1 MIKFR
6 YKRKETNDGAG
17 TKNGTAMQKKVE
29 GLWDIELLPPKDLLS
44 NSVAGVR
51 NNTLPRS
58 RPPSAPSRRELIE
71 QTPLLNQTTLT
82 LFRELFTQ
90 LQWSAERAPA
100 ADALRRALG
109 GGGARFQLGCMA
121 DASECFEHL
130 LLRVHAHVATTTAD
144 RKDDDACRAAHCVPH
159 RKFAMMLIEQSVCG
173 SCNATSKPLRFT
185 QMVHYVSAT
194 ALTAQAAL
202 GEHGDSFGLLLKQ
215 AGGMGDIRDCPNACG
230 AKIQICRTLNNRPE
244 ILSIGMVWDSER
256 PSAEHV
262 AAVYAALGTELRPA
276 DAFHSCADWSW
287 ATRATH
293 RLVGLV
299 TYYGKHYSTFFFHS
313 KLRLWIYFDDAD
325 VKEVGPEWSQVVEKC
340 CKGRFQPLLLL
351 YAAVDG
357 TPCDTRHAPK
367 DVIPFPAPEPR
378 RAITPAPD
386 RQITSLA
393 QIYPRRAVTPGPDN
407 ENDYISRKSVENM
420 LENSRHT
427 QLGRSMST
435 GSGSDSSGPRVRRD
449 SGNWSGDRNSASSA
463 SSSMESP
470 YIYTRG
476 RGPGSVPSS
485 PTRKGELSS
494 GGSCD
499 AGYDS
504 YSLSSTDSLPLQQG
518 IRNMHL
524 AQLPDIKARGNCEA
538 LCLEADRL
546 LEKSRHAEDAADYET
561 AVVLCDAATSK
572 ARAAMEAPYNNPHTM
587 TVARMKHN
595 TCVMR
600 SRSLQRR
607 MAGKSRVTEI
617 PQIAPVRNTK
627 GGLENASATI
637 EIYATLPKKK
647 TSAKKSPKSIED
659 DINNPPCER
668 PPRHK
673 SRDDEKVREKRSRS
687 EDRGRAR
694 KEIPV
699 ATEKKEEITTDDKK
713 ASKKQH
719 KIRRK
724 LLMGGLIRR
733 KNRSM
738 PDLTEGADGNNEA
751 PNKEKRISSVDDGE
765 VGRRKS
771 DDKTNLSGYL
781 SEGHLEY
788 STASGTNP
796 NLERSKL
803 MRKSI
808 HGSVGKILTATK
820 VPPPPPL
827 RTTSQLSGPK
837 FDTEVMEHGT
847 HCQPQPSVTRD
858 NFSYM
863 QQDNEEDGGFSE
875 QYGDEP
881 QSLPFLPS
889 SYDGQQMN
897 PYRLDDSPSQNFRM
911 VVTKAMIHQ
920 EQSPVKNEHM
930 PVIQPTQSNIQN
942 LSNAFNQGVDVVD
955 CALPIRRSPQIFELP
970 PYPSPMN
977 SVNHSRQPSEEFPP
991 PPPPIDLTPLEEELN
1006 NIKNMDDYNS
1016 LSNMTN
1022 DTQIPK
1028 GSLLAQLREK
1038 RNQILRNTEVTPKV
1052 NKKETMNTV
1061 CNSWLRELQSKQ
1073 AAIKLKR
1080 SNSLEGQL
1088 SGPNEN
1094 PQQIAENSN
1103 IVKNNTQMF
1112 ENIGRNIAPDVER
1125 SHIGFVDMRANRDVI
1140 NCANQSS
1147 ACMYNRRTSSS
1158 SIDPNQ
1164 LQDEYNDQQQSINTT
1179 ISSTFGD
1186 KPKKK
1191 SVSFCDH
1198 VVIVSS
1204 KAEEEEDN
1212 NYIPNPILER
1222 VLKSAMNKRQMT
1234 IMPLQSEKST
1244 LQRQDSFDSQSS
1256 RSTTLSSSQNSFAQ
1270 SDNDHNDYSRLQE
1283 TYVPYQAP
1291 PQSHQQPLGAPKRAG
1306 IYEKL
1311 PPSTLP
1317 SHNIN
1322 GTNTNLPISAGV
1334 PKNVTNPIP
1343 YNQPPSAYSN
1353 QNLTPPMYS
1362 LNSLSRLTPTGHSSY
1377 VPAHLLRSVP
1387 NTYPH
1392 PPNQMHQATP
1402 AQNGNSYQRDTR
1414 LPQHTSPPTN
1424 TYNTNRQPNQSMQS
1438 NTSPYQSVPTNSP
1451 AYQSYH
1457 NPPTNYASSEYSS
1470 RYPVN
1475 STNNHYG
1482 AAMLYQR
1489 VPPPHGDSPVDNYN
1503 SNTNK
1508 VSNNYLDNNSNQPLA
1523 HDVRHYANSQQQRPM
1538 YNQPYNI
1545 ENNANNIDNQYLQ
1558 QQYLAQNNYNVY
1570 DQTPQPK
1577 PLQKKSVSF
1586 EPGTKGGTESPIPPQ
1601 MNGNSYYN
1609 GEGLK
1614 SAALGQ
1620 KTLCNL
1626 CRKKI
1631 VCSPSLYCPDCDF
1644 YMSRF
1649 KPRS

>member
-6 YKRKETNDGAG
+6 YKRKESNDGAG
-17 TKNGTAMQKKVE
+17 TKNGAAIQKKIE
-29 GLWDIELLPPKDLLS
+29 GLWDRELLPPKDLLT

-58 RPPSAPSRRELIE
+58 RPPSAQPWRETVE
-71 QTPLLNQTTLT
+71 QTPLVSQTTLT

-130 LLRVHAHVATTTAD
+130 LLRVHAHVATTAAD
-144 RKDDDACRAAHCVPH
+144 RRDDDSCRAAHCVPH

-276 DAFHSCADWSW
+276 DAFHTCADWAW
-287 ATRATH
+287 AARATH

-367 DVIPFPAPEPR
+367 DVVPFPAPEPR

-386 RQITSLA
+386 RQISLA
-393 QIYPRRAVTPGPDN
+393 RIYGRRAVTPGPDN

-420 LENSRHT
+420 LECNRHS

-518 IRNMHL
+518 IRNMQL
-524 AQLPDIKARGNCEA
+524 AQVPDIKTRGNCEA

-587 TVARMKHN
+587 IVARMKHN

-607 MAGKSRVTEI
+607 MTGKSWGTEI

-627 GGLENASATI
+627 GGLENANI

-647 TSAKKSPKSIED
+647 SSSKKSQKSIED

-673 SRDDEKVREKRSRS
+673 SREDEKTREKRSRS
-687 EDRGRAR
+687 EDRGRVR

-699 ATEKKEEITTDDKK
+699 TTEKKDEIVTEDKK

-738 PDLTEGADGNNEA
+738 PDLTEGADGNNESA
-751 PNKEKRISSVDDGE
+751 NKEKRISSVDDGE

-771 DDKTNLSGYL
+771 EDKVNLSGYL

-808 HGSVGKILTATK
+808 HGSVGKILTAPK

-827 RTTSQLSGPK
+827 RTTSQLSGSK

-847 HCQPQPSVTRD
+847 QCRSQQPVSRND
-858 NFSYM
+858 FSYS

-889 SYDGQQMN
+889 SYDGQHGN
-897 PYRLDDSPSQNFRM
+897 SYRIDDSPSQNFQM
-911 VVTKAMIHQ
+911 IVTKAMIHQ
-920 EQSPVKNEHM
+920 EQSPVKRETM
-930 PVIQPTQSNIQN
+930 PTIQPSQNNIQN
-942 LSNAFNQGVDVVD
+942 LSTAFNQGVDVVD
-955 CALPIRRSPQIFELP
+955 SALPLRRSSPQIFELP

-1006 NIKNMDDYNS
+1006 NIQNRNEYNAI
-1016 LSNMTN
+1016 NNTVN

-1038 RNQILRNTEVTPKV
+1038 RNQILRNAEVTSKT
-1052 NKKETMNTV
+1052 NKTDTINTV
-1061 CNSWLRELQSKQ
+1061 CDSWLQELQSKQ

-1088 SGPNEN
+1088 SGPNEIS
-1094 PQQIAENSN
+1094 QQTLENSN
-1103 IVKNNTQMF
+1103 IVKQNTQMF
-1112 ENIGRNIAPDVER
+1112 ENIGRNITPDAER

-1147 ACMYNRRTSSS
+1147 TCMYNRRTSSS

-1164 LQDEYNDQQQSINTT
+1164 LQDEYNDQQQSINTA
-1179 ISSTFGD
+1179 ISSTYGD
-1186 KPKKK
+1186 NLKPKKK

-1234 IMPLQSEKST
+1234 TMPLQSEKST

-1256 RSTTLSSSQNSFAQ
+1256 RSTTLSTSQNTFVQ
-1270 SDNDHNDYSRLQE
+1270 GDNDHADYLRLQD
-1283 TYVPYQAP
+1283 TYPSYQPAP
-1291 PQSHQQPLGAPKRAG
+1291 QPHQQPLGAPKNAG
-1306 IYEKL
+1306 MYERL
-1311 PPSTLP
+1311 SPPTLP
-1317 SHNIN
+1317 SHNLN
-1322 GTNTNLPISAGV
+1322 ATNANPVPTGV
-1334 PKNVTNPIP
+1334 PKNSTASIP

-1353 QNLTPPMYS
+1353 HNLTPPIYS
-1362 LNSLSRLTPTGHSSY
+1362 LTSLNRLTPTGHSSY
-1377 VPAHLLRSVP
+1377 MPAHLLRPVP

-1392 PPNQMHQATP
+1392 PPNQTHQATQ
-1402 AQNGNSYQRDTR
+1402 AQNSINYQRDTR
-1414 LPQHTSPPTN
+1414 LPQHSPPSALPSN
-1424 TYNTNRQPNQSMQS
+1424 NYNINRQANQNIQS

-1457 NPPTNYASSEYSS
+1457 TPPTSYSSSEYSS

-1475 STNNHYG
+1475 STNHYG

-1489 VPPPHGDSPVDNYN
+1489 VPPPHGEAPIDNYN
-1503 SNTNK
+1503 SNCQKSPN
-1508 VSNNYLDNNSNQPLA
+1508 SSYHDNNSNQPLA
-1523 HDVRHYANSQQQRPM
+1523 HDVRHYANSQQQRTM
-1538 YNQPYNI
+1538 YNQHFNTENI
-1545 ENNANNIDNQYLQ
+1545 TNNDNQYIQ
-1558 QQYLAQNNYNVY
+1558 QQQQNIYNLY
-1570 DQTPQPK
+1570 EQTPQLK

-1586 EPGTKGGTESPIPPQ
+1586 EPGTKGGTDSPIPPQ
-1601 MNGNSYYN
+1601 MNGNNNYYN
-1609 GEGLK
+1609 GEIQK
-1614 SAALGQ
+1614 NTALGQ
-1620 KTLCNL
+1620 KSLCNL

-1631 VCSPSLYCPDCDF
+1631 VSSPSLYCPDCDF